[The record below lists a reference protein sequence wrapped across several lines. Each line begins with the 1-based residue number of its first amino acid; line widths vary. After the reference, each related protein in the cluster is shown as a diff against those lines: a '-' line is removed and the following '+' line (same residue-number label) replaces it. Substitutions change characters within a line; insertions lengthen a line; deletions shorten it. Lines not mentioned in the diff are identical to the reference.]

1 MRKYVDSCNM
11 YQKMKNQIE
20 ALAEKLITNKV
31 PEKMQTYLMIDFI
44 TKLLLVAEKDVI
56 LVVYDRLSKMAYF
69 VATTE
74 ETTAKGLTRLF
85 RDNM

>member
-1 MRKYVDSCNM
+1 
-11 YQKMKNQIE
+11 
-20 ALAEKLITNKV
+20 
-31 PEKMQTYLMIDFI
+31 MIDFI